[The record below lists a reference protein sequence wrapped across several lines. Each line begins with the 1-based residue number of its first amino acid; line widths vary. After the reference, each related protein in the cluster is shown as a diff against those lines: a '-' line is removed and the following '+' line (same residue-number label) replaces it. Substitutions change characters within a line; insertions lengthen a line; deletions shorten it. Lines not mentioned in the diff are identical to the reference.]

1 MPLAVMLVL
10 LQLGCAPQAYRTPGN
25 EQFVVWVCPPV
36 YDDGSKLPDEL
47 PVPPPVRPGR
57 PT

>member
-1 MPLAVMLVL
+1 MPLAVMLMLV
-10 LQLGCAPQAYRTPGN
+10 QMGCAMQPFQTPRG
-25 EQFVVWVCPPV
+25 EGFVVWVCPPV

-47 PVPPPVRPGR
+47 PVPSPPRR

>member
-1 MPLAVMLVL
+1 MPMAIMLVL
-10 LQLGCAPQAYRTPGN
+10 IQLGCAPQPFRTPGG

-36 YDDGSKLPDEL
+36 YDDGSKLPDTL
-47 PVPPPVRPGR
+47 PVPPTRR